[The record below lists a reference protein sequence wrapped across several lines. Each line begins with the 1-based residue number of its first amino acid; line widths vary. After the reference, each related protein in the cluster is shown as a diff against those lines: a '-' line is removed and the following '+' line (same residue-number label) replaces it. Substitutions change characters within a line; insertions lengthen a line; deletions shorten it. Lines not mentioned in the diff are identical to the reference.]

1 MNAPNKH
8 EKGTKEVW
16 ETPTLREIPIS
27 FEATSYSLADDEPLN
42 R

>member
-1 MNAPNKH
+1 MNAPNKQ
-8 EKGTKEVW
+8 EKSAEGIWVK
-16 ETPTLREIPIS
+16 PTLREIPIS

>member
-1 MNAPNKH
+1 MDTSNQPEKH
-8 EKGTKEVW
+8 TATW

-27 FEATSYSLADDEPLN
+27 FEATSYSLADDEVVQ

>member
-1 MNAPNKH
+1 MNAPNKQ
-8 EKGTKEVW
+8 EKSAEGIW

>member
-1 MNAPNKH
+1 MNSSNKP
-8 EKGTKEVW
+8 EKSAEGIW